1 MMTRTISLANGCRL
15 RQLSE
20 RDGAAVQELCERC
33 GDYFRLHGGE
43 PPSKNA
49 AAEIFASL
57 PPGKTQKD
65 KFVFGVETP
74 TGALAGVVDLVRD
87 FPENGVWMLGLM
99 LLAPG
104 ERGNGLGRA
113 AHAELVQWAK
123 ALGAKSVRI
132 GVIEENRDGARFWDS
147 LGYRRQGETVLE
159 LGKTAYRTNILTLQV

>member
-1 MMTRTISLANGCRL
+1 M
-15 RQLSE
+15 
-20 RDGAAVQELCERC
+20 
-33 GDYFRLHGGE
+33 
-43 PPSKNA
+43 
-49 AAEIFASL
+49 
-57 PPGKTQKD
+57 
-65 KFVFGVETP
+65 ETP